1 VDIRNSHKANRHLQ
15 VYSSD
20 EGDEESATRT
30 LLGGSGR
37 NGSHDSNNAF
47 ESSGQS
53 RDEAAQWQATLRTSL
68 PPVWVDL
75 IDQVEEC
82 VSGIQGDMRALSRLH
97 AQRLMVTA
105 FYHSHWTCQLL
116 YCLPARTTT
125 PLVLT
130 LTLTPRLP
138 LPLSRHVLYR

>member
-1 VDIRNSHKANRHLQ
+1 M
-15 VYSSD
+15 YSSD

-30 LLGGSGR
+30 LLGGS
-37 NGSHDSNNAF
+37 NDAF

-75 IDQVEEC
+75 IDQVGEC

-97 AQRLMVTA
+97 AQRLMVTRPFTFHIGSA
-105 FYHSHWTCQLL
+105 NFYTHMLL
-116 YCLPARTTT
+116 AL
-125 PLVLT
+125 L
-130 LTLTPRLP
+130 
-138 LPLSRHVLYR
+138 LSQYSC